1 MKKLL
6 SNIIT
11 TIIVTVLVWM
21 TASFV
26 EVTSKNLEPNP
37 TYSSW
42 NFFCVAENMAENTN
56 K

>member
-11 TIIVTVLVWM
+11 AIIVTVIVWM

-26 EVTSKNLEPNP
+26 EVTSKNLDSNP
-37 TYSSW
+37 TYSDW
-42 NFFCVAENMAENTN
+42 NFFCVMETVTENID